1 MARERAEAERQARVE
16 AVQEA
21 HIERQ
26 RRPMSRRERRRTM
39 KMGWRMRRE
48 RMISGLTTYF
58 SFFCFFFLF
67 FVLQLLFEWNV
78 FVNLKDVGMSSE
90 VAE

>member
-1 MARERAEAERQARVE
+1 
-16 AVQEA
+16 
-21 HIERQ
+21 
-26 RRPMSRRERRRTM
+26 M

-58 SFFCFFFLF
+58 SFCFFFLF
-67 FVLQLLFEWNV
+67 FVLQLLFKWNV
-78 FVNLKDVGMSSE
+78 FVDLKDVGMSSE